1 MIFYLKLFWNIRSS
15 LNSSTF
21 WVFEPVFRYVWSKL
35 KLFAQKMK
43 IFIKVQ
49 AQNVEEISLDLIFFN
64 NFWQSIKSVSKQ
76 NSKLI
81 IHSKTDRNQSKLTVC
96 NSYQKWK
103 HVRGTTTSLASRMAV
118 MPKLKNKILKN
129 KVWLLSREP
138 NM

>member
-1 MIFYLKLFWNIRSS
+1 MNLYVDIKI
-15 LNSSTF
+15 
-21 WVFEPVFRYVWSKL
+21 EAFRTKNED
-35 KLFAQKMK
+35 F
-43 IFIKVQ
+43 FIKVQ

-81 IHSKTDRNQSKLTVC
+81 IHSKADRNQSKLTVC

-138 NM
+138 TRIMF